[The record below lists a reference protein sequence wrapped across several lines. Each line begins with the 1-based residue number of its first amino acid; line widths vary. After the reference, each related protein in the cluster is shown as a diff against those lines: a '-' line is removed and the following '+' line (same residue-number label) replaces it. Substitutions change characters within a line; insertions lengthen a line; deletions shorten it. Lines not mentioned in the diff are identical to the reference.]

1 MSKRVAVLYN
11 PSSGK
16 GRSLRE
22 KKRIEK
28 ILTADVNGIE
38 FDWFVSESEGH
49 LKVLAAGTVGQ
60 YPVIVGVG
68 GDTTFNIVA
77 REIINCCHHPAP
89 VMGMIGTGSSNDIV
103 RALGIAKI
111 ENACKA
117 IIRGQTGKMD
127 VGYLKAKIK
136 RNGDEYE
143 ESLVFLGTL
152 SVGLGTEVNRYVE
165 QFHQRHRTLSRV
177 MPLNITQLAA
187 GLMGISHSFS
197 AKKLPIKM
205 EIQYTDSIN
214 GDNIRK
220 EIGFSLLVILN
231 TPFYAN
237 GFKLGKNGGL
247 FDSLLDCC
255 VIHTHSFMDTLR
267 VGMKVRRDAYAHIT
281 DGKNQ
286 VKFFHSP
293 LFKIFS
299 KEPVDIQV
307 DGDIIEVVEEVEVTV
322 IPGKLE
328 VFVR

>member
-1 MSKRVAVLYN
+1 MTNKVAILFN

-16 GRSLRE
+16 GRSVRE
-22 KKRIEK
+22 RKRIEK
-28 ILTADVNGIE
+28 ILNVNANGIE

-49 LKVLAAGTVGQ
+49 LKELAAETVGQ
-60 YPVIVGVG
+60 YPVVVGVG

-117 IIRGQTGKMD
+117 IIRGNTGKMD
-127 VGYLKAKIK
+127 VGCLKMQIK

-152 SVGLGTEVNRYVE
+152 SVGLGAAVNRYVE
-165 QFHQRHRTLSRV
+165 QFHQHHRVLSRV
-177 MPLNITQLAA
+177 IPLNITQLGA

-197 AKKLPIKM
+197 AKKLPIKT
-205 EIQYTDSIN
+205 EIQYTNPADGVSIK
-214 GDNIRK
+214 K

-247 FDSLLDCC
+247 FDGMLDCC
-255 VIHTHSFMDTLR
+255 VIYTHSFMDTLR
-267 VGMKVRRDAYAHIT
+267 MGMKVRRGVFAHIT
-281 DGKNQ
+281 DGKNR
-286 VKFFHSP
+286 VEFFHSP

-307 DGDIIEVVEEVEVTV
+307 DGDIIEGVEALEVTV
-322 IPGKLE
+322 MPGKLE
-328 VFVR
+328 VLM